1 MSLSAAQPTSVLVHA
16 EPLTEELKNKGANL
30 IELFGVELVTCFYSQ
45 QWASRQSAIEK
56 VDEQLH
62 NLDPNRRDA
71 MSCEINRKNLPIE
84 NIFKTFLEFIDEG
97 SKDPVLKNLIA
108 IFELLKKALPT
119 FFRYLQPSMIKKELM
134 PVVSDLIK
142 KTSDLKSKIREVAIE
157 FCLYLSH

>member
-1 MSLSAAQPTSVLVHA
+1 M
-16 EPLTEELKNKGANL
+16 E
-30 IELFGVELVTCFYSQ
+30 
-45 QWASRQSAIEK
+45 
-56 VDEQLH
+56 EQLH

-119 FFRYLQPSMIKKELM
+119 FFRYIQPIMIKKELM

-142 KTSDLKSKIREVAIE
+142 KTSDLKAKIRE
-157 FCLYLSH
+157 